1 MPDAGA
7 RRACIGNWL
16 IAMVKLATAR
26 LGAPHGV
33 RGFQSVRTYSGDTE
47 HLFRLA
53 EVELRESRSGR
64 LRTAAVDAVRRLG
77 DKVVMRLGG
86 VTTPEQARE
95 LSGWELWVPRD
106 EASMLADGEYYTADL
121 CGCAVFHA
129 GRPVGTVTNVLAA
142 GGGDMLEVAD
152 GSGKSFM
159 VPFRE
164 LFVPVLDLAAHRI
177 ELAEEF
183 ERP

>member
-1 MPDAGA
+1 MADGQANTVVDEA
-7 RRACIGNWL
+7 A
-16 IAMVKLATAR
+16 KLATAR
-26 LGAPHGV
+26 LGAPYGV
-33 RGFQSVRTYSGDTE
+33 RGFQAVRTYSGDTE

-64 LRTAAVDAVRRLG
+64 LRTAAVAAVRRLG
-77 DKVVMRLGG
+77 DKVVMRLRG

-95 LSGWELWVPRD
+95 FSGWELWVPRS
-106 EASMLADGEYYTADL
+106 EASTLADGEYYAADL
-121 CGCAVFHA
+121 CGCTVLHGGQA
-129 GRPVGTVTNVLAA
+129 VGTVTNVLAA

-152 GSGKSFM
+152 GAGTSFM

-164 LFVPVLDLAAHRI
+164 LFVPVLDIAARRI